1 MNEHKY
7 FSLLEI
13 SIDNAIRGGVYFGAK
28 RDFWENMTIQK
39 VAKGQNFRCGFYDVA
54 PERRMQAIADAGFD
68 ETMFWW
74 GDEFE
79 QTDGT
84 RFELFD
90 LAVKKRLSV
99 NTCHFPS
106 TNADL
111 LWYDGEK
118 GASYVK
124 HFAQA
129 CKECGER
136 GIKNLVLHLTKK
148 LITPEPNQNGI
159 TNFAQ
164 MLDAAKRHNV
174 VIAIEN
180 TRFLRYNDY
189 ILRHFG
195 HDVNIGFCYDCG
207 HNNAYTPNE
216 QPLEKYGDMLVTTHI
231 HDNFG
236 AVGAEPD
243 QHHLMGEGNI
253 DYDVVFA
260 RLKRFNVER
269 INLESYCN
277 ETSRYYGK
285 LTVEEFLNLSY
296 KTLSEQMEKSGL

>member
-1 MNEHKY
+1 MQDSGK
-7 FSLLEI
+7 LL
-13 SIDNAIRGGVYFGAK
+13 
-28 RDFWENMTIQK
+28 NMQVQK
-39 VAKGQNFRCGFYDVA
+39 VAKTVSEVKKGQNFRCGFYDVSNK
-54 PERRMQAIADAGFD
+54 RRMQALAAAGFD

-90 LAVKKRLSV
+90 LAIKNGLAV

-106 TNADL
+106 THADY
-111 LWYDGEK
+111 LWYSDERGQQ
-118 GASYVK
+118 YVK
-124 HFAQA
+124 QFDEA

-136 GIKNLVLHLTKK
+136 GVSNLVIHLTRK
-148 LITPEPNQNGI
+148 LITPEPNESGI
-159 TNFAQ
+159 YNFAK
-164 MLDAAKRHNV
+164 MLDSAKSNNV

-189 ILRHFG
+189 ILSRFPNER
-195 HDVNIGFCYDCG
+195 NIGFCYDCG

-231 HDNFG
+231 HDNIG
-236 AVGAEPD
+236 PVGTEPD

-253 DYDVVFA
+253 DYDKLFA
-260 RLKRFNVER
+260 RLKHYNVQR

-277 ETSRYYGK
+277 ETSRYFGK
-285 LTVEEFLNLSY
+285 LSVEEFLNLSY
-296 KTLSEQMEKSGL
+296 ATLTEQMKKSGF